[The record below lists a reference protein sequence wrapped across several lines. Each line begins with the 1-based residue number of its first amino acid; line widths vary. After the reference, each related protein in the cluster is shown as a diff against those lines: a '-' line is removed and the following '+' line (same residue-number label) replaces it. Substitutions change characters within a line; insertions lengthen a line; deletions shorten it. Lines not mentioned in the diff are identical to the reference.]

1 VPSAPAPLS
10 SVEGATGGPSG
21 ASTGRKRKT
30 EVWPTPPQDTKKKK
44 KAKRGTSV
52 AASFAQAEKDDLLG
66 IVLVRDNPY
75 QTFTRAEMA
84 QVKTELGRQVDAVI
98 DAGEKL
104 IPRFTDCGMR
114 NSRLTLSCADRKSFE
129 WLKTILDNLEVGE
142 GDGRLR
148 LCLATPD
155 EVPKLTRAEVFIIT
169 GDPPG
174 VPRFLRNIQAQ
185 NPGLHT
191 ERWALKH
198 QQQTASSQLLVFG
211 IDPESVA
218 ALAANDYHA
227 FFRLGRVTF
236 KVAQTPVRSDD
247 T

>member
-1 VPSAPAPLS
+1 M
-10 SVEGATGGPSG
+10 
-21 ASTGRKRKT
+21 
-30 EVWPTPPQDTKKKK
+30 
-44 KAKRGTSV
+44 

-84 QVKTELGRQVDAVI
+84 QVKTELSRQIDAVI
-98 DAGEKL
+98 DAGERL
-104 IPRFTDCGMR
+104 IPRFTNCGMR
-114 NSRLTLSCADRKSFE
+114 NSRFTLSCADRKSFE
-129 WLKTILDNLEVGE
+129 WLKTILDNLEMGE

-148 LCLATPD
+148 LRLATSN
-155 EVPKLTRAEVFIIT
+155 EVPKLTRAEVFIT

-211 IDPESVA
+211 IDPKSVA

-236 KVAQTPVRSDD
+236 KVAQTPARSDD